1 MILFIIMY
9 MMCSIDK
16 YHIIRVHTCVL
27 IYKYYI
33 CTDFAEDTCSIT
45 YITLYIWVLYCIILY
60 CIILYCVI
68 LYCIILYCFI
78 LLLYYIF
85 TEVVEHACSITSLC
99 LGETLPNVAK
109 DMDIHS
115 YREPLGV
122 TAGICPFNFPAMIP
136 LWVCILTI

>member
-1 MILFIIMY
+1 M
-9 MMCSIDK
+9 S
-16 YHIIRVHTCVL
+16 
-27 IYKYYI
+27 
-33 CTDFAEDTCSIT
+33 
-45 YITLYIWVLYCIILY
+45 IILY
-60 CIILYCVI
+60 YSILYYIILY
-68 LYCIILYCFI
+68 YIILYYI
-78 LLLYYIF
+78 IF

-136 LWVCILTI
+136 LWVCIDSRYNII

>member
-1 MILFIIMY
+1 
-9 MMCSIDK
+9 MCSIDK
-16 YHIIRVHTCVL
+16 YHIMYIPVCLYTNIIYVQTSLKILLVL
-27 IYKYYI
+27 HHFVY
-33 CTDFAEDTCSIT
+33 TSI
-45 YITLYIWVLYCIILY
+45 
-60 CIILYCVI
+60 
-68 LYCIILYCFI
+68 I
-78 LLLYYIF
+78 LLLYYVF

-136 LWVCILTI
+136 LWVCIDSRYNII